1 MRTKIATKSIHKTY
15 DIILVGGGIM
25 GASSAWFLSKNSDFS
40 GRILVI
46 EKDFSYKFSSTSHTN
61 SCLRQQFSSALNIRI
76 SQFAA
81 DFIKNFK
88 KYMGKDSCVPEIKL
102 QNFGYM
108 YLAQTQEM
116 ADTLQENYEVQVANG
131 AGTKLLAPEEISK
144 AYPFYFLD
152 DIILGSHNKID
163 EGYWDS
169 WTVFEWLRRSSR
181 HMGVEYIQNEA
192 VAINLGSKGKKV
204 LSVTLR
210 TGEKVS
216 CEYLVN
222 ASGTRA
228 IETAKM
234 AGIKIPVEP
243 RKRYSWVFS
252 AESPLDRELPLTIDP
267 SGIHFRSD
275 GPKTYLAGGIGDVDP
290 KVDYTDFAME
300 SDLWLNKVWPVI
312 LHRIPQFSALK
323 IINEWVGHYA
333 YNYFD
338 QNAIVG
344 AHSYVS
350 NFIFL
355 NGFSGHGL
363 QQAPAMGRAISELLV
378 YGEYRSLDMSP
389 FSYHRIERGEK
400 FIEKAII

>member
-1 MRTKIATKSIHKTY
+1 
-15 DIILVGGGIM
+15 M

-88 KYMGKDSCVPEIKL
+88 KYMGKDSCAPEIKL

-116 ADTLQENYEVQVANG
+116 AETLRENYEVQVANG

-152 DIILGSHNKID
+152 DILLGSHNKID

-181 HMGVEYIQNEA
+181 HMGVEYIQNEV
-192 VAINLGSKGKKV
+192 VAINLDPTGKKV

-243 RKRYSWVFS
+243 RKRYTWVFS
-252 AESPLDRELPLTIDP
+252 AESPLDRDLPLTIDP

-300 SDLWLNKVWPVI
+300 SELWLNKVWPVI

-389 FSYHRIERGEK
+389 FSYQRIERGEK

>member
-1 MRTKIATKSIHKTY
+1 M
-15 DIILVGGGIM
+15 
-25 GASSAWFLSKNSDFS
+25 
-40 GRILVI
+40 
-46 EKDFSYKFSSTSHTN
+46 
-61 SCLRQQFSSALNIRI
+61 
-76 SQFAA
+76 
-81 DFIKNFK
+81 
-88 KYMGKDSCVPEIKL
+88 
-102 QNFGYM
+102 
-108 YLAQTQEM
+108 
-116 ADTLQENYEVQVANG
+116 
-131 AGTKLLAPEEISK
+131 
-144 AYPFYFLD
+144 
-152 DIILGSHNKID
+152 
-163 EGYWDS
+163 
-169 WTVFEWLRRSSR
+169 
-181 HMGVEYIQNEA
+181 
-192 VAINLGSKGKKV
+192 
-204 LSVTLR
+204 
-210 TGEKVS
+210 
-216 CEYLVN
+216 
-222 ASGTRA
+222 
-228 IETAKM
+228 
-234 AGIKIPVEP
+234 
-243 RKRYSWVFS
+243 
-252 AESPLDRELPLTIDP
+252 DRELPLTIDP

-300 SDLWLNKVWPVI
+300 SELWLNKVWPVI